1 MGLGLGART
10 LHGGVPE
17 QAVPV
22 QVCMEGRGRLMA
34 VGVRVRVRVGVR
46 VGVGG

>member
-1 MGLGLGART
+1 MRLGLEVIGLGNRT

-22 QVCMEGRGRLMA
+22 QVRM
-34 VGVRVRVRVGVR
+34 
-46 VGVGG
+46 